1 MAMDMG
7 KIWDNCWKM
16 MVKWWWNDGTWWW
29 NDGEMMEHDGK
40 MLEND
45 DEAMNCVLNIFQ
57 PGEEKMPR
65 GLGLSVPFRPVLDG
79 HKIDEAAIAELIC
92 KELNLKPERNWSHT
106 HIVKYIAFICCE
118 YCVYI
123 YQPMKLLC
131 FTVPKMSER
140 CRENLGAGWNHE
152 CFQWSIA
159 GNPSAG
165 TVVPLWMGQR
175 NPAPPKGWCFNPINN
190 GMCTI
195 YQLMIGISQRSKVS
209 RLTVGF
215 LVYIYIYM
223 SIQFDVF
230 FFDCNL

>member
-123 YQPMKLLC
+123 YISTNEVIM
-131 FTVPKMSER
+131 FHSTEDERTVPRKSR
-140 CRENLGAGWNHE
+140 GWLEPRVLPVEHRWE
-152 CFQWSIA
+152 SQR
-159 GNPSAG
+159 GYG
-165 TVVPLWMGQR
+165 GPLWMGQR

-215 LVYIYIYM
+215 LVYIYICRFSSM
-223 SIQFDVF
+223 F